1 MNKTYYKAEK
11 DPWIVPTGYSPSNHP
26 PKPKTLEE
34 MINNMSDEEAESYL
48 EKKKS
53 ELEKIEDLISKKNLN
68 EI

>member
-11 DPWIVPTGYSPSNHP
+11 DPWIVVYAPPHPP

-34 MINNMSDEEAESYL
+34 TINDMSDEEAGSYL